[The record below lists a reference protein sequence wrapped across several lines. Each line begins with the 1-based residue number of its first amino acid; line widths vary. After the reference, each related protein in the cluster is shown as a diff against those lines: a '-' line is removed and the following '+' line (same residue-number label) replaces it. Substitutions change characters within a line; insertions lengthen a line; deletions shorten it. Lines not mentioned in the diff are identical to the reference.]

1 MGSFDFIGPHVTRKR
16 DQMKNL
22 NTTSRSLRKSLESRS
37 SVQDCSLRIRG
48 SVEVLV
54 FAPVVGIQ
62 EVAMKKHTQSRRVI
76 GAAATPK
83 KSQHP
88 QAERMARNARRSKTK
103 KSNPKWLRDL
113 NAATSFIG
121 GAK

>member
-1 MGSFDFIGPHVTRKR
+1 
-16 DQMKNL
+16 MKNL
-22 NTTSRSLRKSLESRS
+22 NTTSRSLVKSLESRS

-62 EVAMKKHTQSRRVI
+62 EVTMKKHTKSRRVD

-83 KSQHP
+83 NSHTP
-88 QAERMARNARRSKTK
+88 SDAGIALNATTAKKKT
-103 KSNPKWLRDL
+103 NPKWLRDL
-113 NAATSFIG
+113 NAATSFISG

>member
-1 MGSFDFIGPHVTRKR
+1 
-16 DQMKNL
+16 MKNL
-22 NTTSRSLRKSLESRS
+22 NTTSRSLGKSLESRS
-37 SVQDCSLRIRG
+37 SVQDCALRTRG
-48 SVEVLV
+48 CVEVLV

-62 EVAMKKHTQSRRVI
+62 EVTMKKHTTRRVE

-83 KSQHP
+83 NSHTP
-88 QAERMARNARRSKTK
+88 SDAGMALNATTAKKKT
-103 KSNPKWLRDL
+103 NPKWLRDL